1 MNVIHRRGWEIP
13 EHQATPE
20 GVFLNRRALLTAGAG
35 LAAATL
41 VPGIANAQRVTDI
54 PDPTNPEN
62 LLKANGRGILF
73 MNAFMDEVSWTNH
86 ESGGMVVRM
95 VKKR

>member
-1 MNVIHRRGWEIP
+1 MDRCAG
-13 EHQATPE
+13 
-20 GVFLNRRALLTAGAG
+20 RRAARQNVEKAIKPRCNL
-35 LAAATL
+35 
-41 VPGIANAQRVTDI
+41 DI

-73 MNAFMDEVSWTNH
+73 MNAFMDEVSWSNH
-86 ESGGMVVRM
+86 QTGGMVVKM